1 MSHGDDLDE
10 RFNEL
15 ISQIDKEE
23 QRTMRAAAKRA
34 AGTARPE
41 RLPAYVPERRPA
53 RRNTRGRL
61 VLGAVAALI
70 VAGGVIV
77 TYRPEVL
84 APGVAALSGAV
95 PEETTPVVVEPPEE
109 LVTGDLRT
117 NQGDPFAGSQ
127 AEKWAA
133 GIDGFVMPKAK
144 AMGGLSKKDVAKG
157 LERTR
162 DLLAAAHLDRKTL
175 LGGTPD
181 AFARLL
187 DRAQRGWFRDGLDDK
202 ERSTRTTVTSFAPK
216 TAELATDVIKVRGR
230 TTLGTFEE
238 DGLRGVQ
245 AKLNYL
251 VVYAVQRPGQPAT
264 VERIVIHFTG
274 ATRLQRLDGR
284 LAVWVT
290 DWGASATPARC
301 DVVDGFVHP
310 FYDDSPPD
318 KVDTSGP
325 PTDPYDLDDE
335 PAHDGSCEAS
345 QGT

>member
-15 ISQIDKEE
+15 IAQIAEEE
-23 QRTMRAAAKRA
+23 QRTMRVAAKRA
-34 AGTARPE
+34 ARTARPA
-41 RLPAYVPERRPA
+41 RLPERRPA
-53 RRNTRGRL
+53 RRNTRGWL
-61 VLGAVAALI
+61 VVGAVAALI
-70 VAGGVIV
+70 AAGGAIV

-84 APGVAALSGAV
+84 SPAVAALSGAV
-95 PEETTPVVVEPPEE
+95 PEETMPVEPPEE
-109 LVTGDLRT
+109 PATS
-117 NQGDPFAGSQ
+117 DPFAGSP
-127 AEKWAA
+127 AETWSA

-157 LERTR
+157 LKRTR

-175 LGGTPD
+175 LGGSPN

-202 ERSTRTTVTSFAPK
+202 ETTTRTMVVSFAPK

-238 DGLRGVQ
+238 HGQKGVQ

-251 VVYAVQRPGQPAT
+251 VVYGVQRPGRPAT
-264 VERIVIHFTG
+264 VERIVAHFTG
-274 ATRLQRLDGR
+274 ATRLQRIDGR
-284 LAVWVT
+284 LAVRVVG
-290 DWGASATPARC
+290 WGASTTPARC
-301 DVVDGFVHP
+301 DVPDGFVHP
-310 FYDDSPPD
+310 YYDDSPPD
-318 KVDTSGP
+318 KVRPSGP

-335 PAHDGSCEAS
+335 PTHDGSCEAS